1 MSRSDPDMSSD
12 DLPFRGEYAKSDRS
26 SCKSCKSKIGKG
38 ELRLAVM
45 VQSPMFDGK
54 VPNWHHVKCF
64 FGRNRPKAVGDI
76 AHFDNLRWEDQEKL
90 T

>member
-1 MSRSDPDMSSD
+1 MSEDAGAL
-12 DLPFRGEYAKSDRS
+12 DLPFKAEYAKSNRS
-26 SCKSCKSKIGKG
+26 SCKKCKEKIDKA

-64 FGRNRPKAVGDI
+64 FMKNRPKAVGDI
-76 AHFDNLRWEDQEKL
+76 GHYDQLRWEDQEKI